1 MNAEELEFAITQY
14 LDGTLPPAQVAELE
28 AKLPEDSA
36 ARALLEEYR
45 SLNQTLKAQ
54 APLPAI
60 EWNKLAAHL
69 SKAVAEDAE
78 QLEFA
83 ASQYADG
90 MLLAEEVPGFEL
102 ELKEGALAQQLVD
115 EHRAVTRMVKTP
127 AVPAIAWKRLASH
140 ISDSVAEANEPRTIK
155 LFARPWVRSVV
166 GMAMAACL
174 MLVTGVGI
182 HSYLHRGQPGKIS
195 QVQVG
200 GPGGVALVPTKSPIE
215 VEISGP
221 EQSKGT
227 AVAEISIGAAPDAGG
242 DSPAFADGIV
252 GGSARSL
259 IATNGPAVQDSELAL
274 DTYGMPY

>member
-14 LDGTLPPAQVAELE
+14 LDGTLPPAHIAELE
-28 AKLPEDSA
+28 AKLAEDDA

-45 SLNQTLKAQ
+45 TLNEALRAQ
-54 APLPAI
+54 AALPPIAWD
-60 EWNKLAAHL
+60 ELATHL
-69 SKAVAEDAE
+69 SQAVAGDVE

-90 MLLAEEVPGFEL
+90 TLPEEEIPAFEL
-102 ELKEGALAQQLVD
+102 ELKESPLARQLVD
-115 EHRAVTRMVKTP
+115 EHRAVTRIVKTP
-127 AVPAIAWKRLASH
+127 AVPAVRWKRLASH
-140 ISDSVAEANEPRTIK
+140 LSDVIAEANEPRTIK

-174 MLVTGVGI
+174 MLVTGIGI
-182 HSYLHRGQPGKIS
+182 RSYLNRGSGKSSTSSVEI
-195 QVQVG
+195 
-200 GPGGVALVPTKSPIE
+200 GPGSVAIVTHQSPIV

-221 EQSKGT
+221 EKSPGT
-227 AVAEISIGAAPDAGG
+227 AVAEISIGAGPDAAN

-252 GGSARSL
+252 GRNPHSL
-259 IATNGPAVQDSELAL
+259 IATSAPAAQDSQLAL